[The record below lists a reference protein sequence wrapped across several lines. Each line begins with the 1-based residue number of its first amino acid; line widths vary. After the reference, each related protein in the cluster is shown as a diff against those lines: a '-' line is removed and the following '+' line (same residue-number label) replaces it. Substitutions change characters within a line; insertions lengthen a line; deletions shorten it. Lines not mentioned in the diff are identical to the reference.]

1 MIRRPQRSTRTDTL
15 LPYTTLFRS
24 VGDRAV
30 EEAFPEAAALG
41 AIAELRRHRAT
52 EGAGEAG
59 EAAEIR
65 RQQGLETS
73 ADLARQDR
81 RLGTT
86 GDADDQR
93 IAVDDRGGDEAG
105 EIRPVDDVHRHAG
118 ALCRSGDRRIDP
130 GEAGGAGR
138 PEGHTSE
145 LQSRR

>member
-52 EGAGEAG
+52 DAAGEAG

-73 ADLARQDR
+73 ADLARQAR
-81 RLGTT
+81 SLGTT
-86 GDADDQR
+86 GDAADQR
-93 IAVDDRGGDEAG
+93 IAVAATGRDESG
-105 EIRPVDDVHRHAG
+105 EIRPADNVDRQSCV
-118 ALCRSGDRRIDP
+118 
-130 GEAGGAGR
+130 
-138 PEGHTSE
+138 EGKRDS
-145 LQSRR
+145 